1 MRVSKKLF
9 LLCGFITVSLF
20 SFNKVEAADGGAADT
35 VATSS
40 DAEQKDDSGLLDD
53 NGKDE
58 PGNEDEKEDI
68 ITGWI
73 KCSDNNWIYHDDKGE
88 NVTGWKYI
96 DNYWYFFNEKGIM
109 AVGWN
114 KVKDNWYYHYPSGK
128 MAVSWIEVNDNYF
141 YLAPSGKMQTGWHKI
156 NNNWYYFRNSGTMV
170 TGWQKINKEWYYF
183 AMSGRM
189 QTDWQYIGKDWY
201 HFRTSGKM
209 DTGWLKLSN
218 DWYYFYPSG
227 KMVTGW
233 LQLGSDWYF
242 LYESGRMMHDAWNG
256 DYYLQSNGRMA
267 KDMWIGNYHVDKNG
281 RKDNTWEKYN
291 ADNMHNKAKGYD
303 SDTSYLIL
311 VNRSTHRV
319 GIYKKSNGSWTNIK
333 YLECSDGSDKTPTI
347 EGTFTT
353 KAKGIYFDHD
363 DARLWYY
370 TQFCGDYLFHSV
382 LYAQEPSPDTVIDG
396 RLGKALSLGCVRLS
410 LSEAKWI
417 YDNIPYGTKVV
428 VYH

>member
-1 MRVSKKLF
+1 MRVGKKLI
-9 LLCGFITVSLF
+9 LLCGLITVSLLSF
-20 SFNKVEAADGGAADT
+20 SKVEASDGEKVDT

-40 DAEQKDDSGLLDD
+40 DAEKKDDGEDTEG
-53 NGKDE
+53 NDE
-58 PGNEDEKEDI
+58 GETGNEEVEEI

-73 KCSDNNWIYHDDKGE
+73 KQSDATWIYHDDKGE
-88 NVTGWKYI
+88 NVTGWKII
-96 DNYWYFFNEKGIM
+96 DDYWYFFNEKGIM

-114 KVKDNWYYHYPSGK
+114 KVKDNWYYHYPSGR
-128 MAVSWIEVNDNYF
+128 MATGWIESRDHFF
-141 YLAPSGKMQTGWHKI
+141 YLSESGKMQTGWQKI
-156 NNNWYYFRNSGTMV
+156 NNNWYYFRAGGTMV
-170 TGWQKINKEWYYF
+170 TGWQKVNNEWFYLD
-183 AMSGRM
+183 SNGRM
-189 QTDWQYIGKDWY
+189 QTGWKYIGKNWY
-201 HFRTSGKM
+201 HFRTSGIM
-209 DTGWLKLSN
+209 DREWEKIGA

-227 KMVTGW
+227 KMVSGW
-233 LQLGSDWYF
+233 LKLGNDWYSF
-242 LYESGRMMHDAWNG
+242 YQSGRMMHDTWCG
-256 DYYLQSNGRMA
+256 DYYLQSNGMMA
-267 KDMWIGNYHVDKNG
+267 KNMWIGNYHVDKNG

-319 GIYKKSNGSWTNIK
+319 GIYKKANGSWTNIK

-353 KAKGIYFDHD
+353 KAKGVYFDHD
-363 DARLWYY
+363 NARLWYY

-382 LYAQEPSPDTVIDG
+382 LYAQEPSPDTIIDG
-396 RLGKALSLGCVRLS
+396 RLGKPLSLGCVRLS